1 QQAGDGEI
9 DLFPRGWARQAALV
23 WARLRRNIVRQ
34 AGPEACPTAPAG
46 RPGWREHL
54 LSRVREHGL
63 ALLRRSFE
71 RECGRRRY
79 DVYHEPNFSPWEGE
93 VPAVVTVHDLSVL
106 LHPHWH
112 PADRVRD
119 FERRFRAGLS
129 RCVHYLTISENGRQ
143 EAIGLLGL

>member
-1 QQAGDGEI
+1 MRALINTFSALGPRTGIGHYTTELVRCLLQQAGDGEI

-79 DVYHEPNFSPWEGE
+79 DV
-93 VPAVVTVHDLSVL
+93 
-106 LHPHWH
+106 
-112 PADRVRD
+112 
-119 FERRFRAGLS
+119 
-129 RCVHYLTISENGRQ
+129 
-143 EAIGLLGL
+143 